1 MKKQLSLILF
11 GLVLIGLTMC
21 NPPETVEEPISGE
34 AAFDSLITYIER
46 SGDIINSP
54 STPAMVSAQE
64 LYAHL
69 DSGYLVVDIRDEE
82 TFASGHIENA
92 INVPMAELLNFFEE
106 KVDPNGFKKIAIA
119 CYSGQTASYATSL
132 IRLLGY
138 SNVYALKWGMGG
150 WTEDGSVWAKR
161 ISSSYEPMVEQTE
174 NLPNPMGKFPELT
187 VQSKTGYAILRE
199 RVLQLLTEGFDVANI
214 KPDTLFGPNHGFYVV
229 NYWPQSDYAV
239 GHIPG
244 AVRYQPKSSL
254 KRTSQLGTLPTDR
267 SIAVYC
273 YTGQHSAF
281 VTAYLRVLGY
291 DAKSLSFGANGFMNG
306 LMLKAHIHSAFT
318 PAEIVNFPVVTGDG
332 SGAGKAMEPIVSVVE
347 KPRGGC

>member
-1 MKKQLSLILF
+1 MKRLLPLILF
-11 GLVLIGLTMC
+11 GFVAVGLTMC
-21 NPPETVEEPISGE
+21 KPAVTPSASISDE

-46 SGDIINSP
+46 SGDIINGP
-54 STPAMVSAQE
+54 STPALMSAQE
-64 LYAHL
+64 LYTHL
-69 DSGYLVVDIRDEE
+69 DSGYLVVDIRNEE
-82 TFASGHIENA
+82 AFAAAHIENA
-92 INVPMAELLNFFEE
+92 VNVPLEGLLHFFENR
-106 KVDPNGFKKIAIA
+106 VDANGFKKIAIT

-161 ISSSYEPMVEQTE
+161 ISSRYEPLVEQTD
-174 NLPNPMGKFPELT
+174 NMQNPAGKFPGLL
-187 VQSKTGYAILRE
+187 VKNRTGYSILRE
-199 RVLQLLTEGFDVANI
+199 RVQQVLADGYDVANI
-214 KPDTLFGPNHGFYVV
+214 KPDTLFAPNHGFYVV
-229 NYWPQSDYAV
+229 NYWPKPDYMV

-254 KRTSQLGTLPTDR
+254 KRSTQLSTLPAD
-267 SIAVYC
+267 SPIAVYC

-318 PAEIVNFPVVTGDG
+318 PAEIVNFPVVAG
-332 SGAGKAMEPIVSVVE
+332 SNGSVAKALEPQVNVVE